1 MIVEIDNTFK
11 SYGKAVAVNGV
22 SLKIEKGER
31 VVILGPSG
39 CGKTTILRML
49 AGFIHPDKGRIAIDG
64 FAVANNGKCLVE
76 PENRQVGM
84 VFQDL
89 ALWPH
94 MNVYENLAFGLKA
107 KKVSKKERG
116 GRIDE
121 ILEKV
126 QMTPFRNAY
135 PGDLSGGQQQ
145 RIALAR
151 ALVMQPKILLM
162 DEPLSSLDIDLNLL
176 LRKEIL
182 RLQKELA
189 ITMLYVTHDRDEAFS
204 LASRIV
210 IMEGGKI
217 RKIGTVNEITAYLA
231 GLSIGDN

>member
-1 MIVEIDNTFK
+1 MILEIGNVFK
-11 SYGKAVAVNGV
+11 SYSKAVAVNGV
-22 SLKIEKGER
+22 SLNIEKGER

-39 CGKTTILRML
+39 CGKTTILRMV

-107 KKVSKKERG
+107 KKVSKKERRE
-116 GRIDE
+116 RIDE

-126 QMTPFRNAY
+126 QMTPFENAY

-151 ALVMQPKILLM
+151 TLVMQPKILLM

-176 LRKEIL
+176 LRREIVS
-182 RLQKELA
+182 LQEEFG

-204 LASRIV
+204 LATRIV
-210 IMEGGKI
+210 VMGRGRIK
-217 RKIGTVNEITAYLA
+217 KQGTVNEISEYLS
-231 GLSIGDN
+231 GLSRE

>member
-94 MNVYENLAFGLKA
+94 MNV
-107 KKVSKKERG
+107 
-116 GRIDE
+116 
-121 ILEKV
+121 
-126 QMTPFRNAY
+126 
-135 PGDLSGGQQQ
+135 
-145 RIALAR
+145 
-151 ALVMQPKILLM
+151 
-162 DEPLSSLDIDLNLL
+162 
-176 LRKEIL
+176 
-182 RLQKELA
+182 
-189 ITMLYVTHDRDEAFS
+189 
-204 LASRIV
+204 
-210 IMEGGKI
+210 
-217 RKIGTVNEITAYLA
+217 
-231 GLSIGDN
+231 